1 MTHFPTPRR
10 AAALTAC
17 LLAGLALQPAS
28 LAEETASPP
37 AALEPAFVIPNDDE
51 AIEHVLNRLGYGPRP
66 GDVERVRAMGLGRY
80 IDEQLH
86 PERLADAAADRLK
99 RISVLDL
106 EGVPVETSVVFG
118 DRAVEIGLEAECFD
132 ADLVVVPWSPRPGP
146 AARMRL
152 LARRLLAGRRAHQF
166 DVLSVSALRAE
177 PTR

>member
-1 MTHFPTPRR
+1 MAKRILVPMER
-10 AAALTAC
+10 ANDMDFALRMAGMIARESGGVVR
-17 LLAGLALQPAS
+17 LLA
-28 LAEETASPP
+28 
-37 AALEPAFVIPNDDE
+37 VIPIPKPVYDSRGCLVVSTD
-51 AIEHVLNRLGYGPRP
+51 
-66 GDVERVRAMGLGRY
+66 
-80 IDEQLH
+80 QLM
-86 PERLADAAADRLK
+86 ERLADAAADRLK